1 MCVCAVWECYSLHHS
16 YLDHSINFDVK
27 IYHTYWSALIFEK
40 ENYYFEIDVVPH
52 QQREFENIWFN
63 ITGKINP
70 KKCERLQWK
79 TAVSNSK
86 WNNFCGLET
95 ICFFFSFKQAFCSI
109 FGINLECQE
118 IRTIPSLL
126 IAINFAFCLYC
137 CLKFSPL
144 ENWDFY
150 RCSSAYA
157 FQSYT
162 PKNCNSSSINLIRLI
177 FSLWI
182 KISNAHLVKLIFE
195 HATLLIGL
203 ASFFRYQI
211 IWRSYQMIGILRWLF
226 LPSSGNAREQ
236 MKLLVRE
243 RERKHITRNY
253 ADQYILAAH
262 MSDVRI
268 LLAK

>member
-1 MCVCAVWECYSLHHS
+1 MR
-16 YLDHSINFDVK
+16 F
-27 IYHTYWSALIFEK
+27 
-40 ENYYFEIDVVPH
+40 ENY
-52 QQREFENIWFN
+52 
-63 ITGKINP
+63 
-70 KKCERLQWK
+70 L
-79 TAVSNSK
+79 
-86 WNNFCGLET
+86 
-95 ICFFFSFKQAFCSI
+95 FFFSSFKQAFCSI

-162 PKNCNSSSINLIRLI
+162 HKNCNSSSINLIRLI

-182 KISNAHLVKLIFE
+182 EISNVHLVKLIFE

-211 IWRSYQMIGILRWLF
+211 IWRSYFEHAALPIRWLVSYVDYF
-226 LPSSGNAREQ
+226 YLLPVTHASKWSCLWE
-236 MKLLVRE
+236 KE
-243 RERKHITRNY
+243 RENTSPGTMPINTF
-253 ADQYILAAH
+253 
-262 MSDVRI
+262 
-268 LLAK
+268 

>member
-1 MCVCAVWECYSLHHS
+1 MLFHISKENLKIYGSISLEKSIRKNASDYNGKPRFLIPNEITFAVWKL
-16 YLDHSINFDVK
+16 FV
-27 IYHTYWSALIFEK
+27 
-40 ENYYFEIDVVPH
+40 
-52 QQREFENIWFN
+52 
-63 ITGKINP
+63 
-70 KKCERLQWK
+70 
-79 TAVSNSK
+79 
-86 WNNFCGLET
+86 
-95 ICFFFSFKQAFCSI
+95 FFSSFKQAFCSI

-162 PKNCNSSSINLIRLI
+162 HKNCNSSSINLIRLI

-211 IWRSYQMIGILRWLF
+211 IWRSYFEHAALPIRWLVSYVDYF
-226 LPSSGNAREQ
+226 YLLPVTHASKWSCLWE
-236 MKLLVRE
+236 KE
-243 RERKHITRNY
+243 RENTSPGTMPINTF
-253 ADQYILAAH
+253 
-262 MSDVRI
+262 
-268 LLAK
+268 